1 MIRLVLDANLF
12 GAVGA
17 GTGSAEP
24 APSCVAVLEA
34 VRVGPYAAAQNDALA
49 EEWRL
54 TESVYLL
61 QWQAEMNDRG
71 RLLTHNEPWA
81 EETAL
86 LAARSQNERA
96 IDKDAHLIR
105 LSMTTDRR
113 LVSMDNKLREALGRV
128 LKRRGCP
135 QTLTA
140 LHFVVPHN
148 PKVNHDALGWLQRG
162 APEDPAFH
170 LGPSATARSALA
182 PIP

>member
-1 MIRLVLDANLF
+1 VIRLVLDASLF

-61 QWQAEMNDRG
+61 QWQDELNSRG
-71 RLLTHNEPWA
+71 RLLTHNEPWP

-86 LAARSQNERA
+86 LTARSKNEIA
-96 IDKDAHLIR
+96 INKDVHLIR
-105 LSMTTDRR
+105 LSMVTDRR
-113 LVSMDNKLREALGRV
+113 LVSMDNKLRAALGRV
-128 LKRRGCP
+128 LKRGGCP
-135 QTLTA
+135 TTLMT

-148 PKVNHDALGWLQRG
+148 PKVKHDALGWLQRG
-162 APEDPAFH
+162 APEDPSLQ
-170 LGPSATARSALA
+170 LGA
-182 PIP
+182 